1 MIRGWVA
8 WSDQPIISQLTVRVY
23 YVIILTAKT
32 NTTVTAQPSRNYIHK
47 SDPLNS
53 QAEKL
58 QRKLLAASV
67 NNTTIAVK
75 NCKRE
80 SGQCGEGGGMFAL
93 ELRVAN
99 SLPGS
104 AVSVYHQRPPP
115 SSISLCLDVILSP
128 RLHTSASPNSRSSI
142 LVLV

>member
-8 WSDQPIISQLTVRVY
+8 GSDQPIISQLTVRVY

-104 AVSVYHQRPPP
+104 AVSVYHRWPPP

-128 RLHTSASPNSRSSI
+128 RLHTSPNSRSSI